1 MRNIQKLIDISQLDI
16 EDKKERLIIELAI
29 LENKD
34 FNKIKE
40 MSLEAIERLITKHQ
54 YLYSNPIPKNT
65 FSLNGVNY
73 ALPITLYGLP
83 YGVWEDIETV
93 NNNDSFGTTFWEK
106 FPFILYI
113 LTYGKDYVQDDAS
126 NNIMTESDKFN
137 DISIED
143 ALAVSSFFLLLK
155 MPLLKGLRTYI
166 KLMINQTLKT
176 TQTSTKMKF
185 LTKLK
190 NFITRFGERII

>member
-40 MSLEAIERLITKHQ
+40 MSLESLERLITKHK

-73 ALPITLYGLP
+73 ALPI
-83 YGVWEDIETV
+83 
-93 NNNDSFGTTFWEK
+93 S
-106 FPFILYI
+106 
-113 LTYGKDYVQDDAS
+113 
-126 NNIMTESDKFN
+126 
-137 DISIED
+137 
-143 ALAVSSFFLLLK
+143 
-155 MPLLKGLRTYI
+155 
-166 KLMINQTLKT
+166 
-176 TQTSTKMKF
+176 
-185 LTKLK
+185 
-190 NFITRFGERII
+190 